1 MRLYWEIAR
10 RGFRRYATYRTAT
23 FAGAF
28 TNTVFGV
35 LRAYIIL
42 AVFTQRTHVGG
53 LTATDAVTMSLVGQS
68 TLMVMALF
76 AGGTEIAQRIRTGDV
91 VSDLYRPVDF
101 QRYWLANDLGRAL
114 YHASWRSLPPFLV
127 GALIFDV
134 RLPEHPVT
142 WLWFALAILLAVLV
156 SFGMRFL
163 VGLSAF
169 WLLDERGANQLMTTL
184 LLLLSGMILPLQFF
198 PDWLERIARVLPFAS
213 VVQIPMEVFVEKH
226 AGAGLIGAL
235 GLQAAWAVALYV
247 IGAAALAAATRKV
260 VIQGG

>member
-53 LTATDAVTMSLVGQS
+53 FTAPDAVRMS
-68 TLMVMALF
+68 
-76 AGGTEIAQRIRTGDV
+76 
-91 VSDLYRPVDF
+91 
-101 QRYWLANDLGRAL
+101 
-114 YHASWRSLPPFLV
+114 
-127 GALIFDV
+127 
-134 RLPEHPVT
+134 
-142 WLWFALAILLAVLV
+142 
-156 SFGMRFL
+156 L

-226 AGAGLIGAL
+226 GGAGLFGAL

-247 IGAAALAAATRKV
+247 IGAAALAAAT
-260 VIQGG
+260 